1 MSGFRSF
8 AILPA
13 AGRSARMGSHKL
25 LLPWQGRTL
34 IDHVLDVW
42 KASEVTCTVIVVRAD
57 DTRLIDVCRRHD
69 VHLVLPEL
77 APAEMKISVQLAL
90 RQIDMTYAPLDTDVW
105 LLAPADLPQLNVQP
119 INRVLQAYDPIHP
132 RLILPAYQGRRG
144 HPALF
149 PWTAARDVAQLGPAQ
164 GVNALIDTRDI
175 LEIAC
180 DDDSILHDIDTPE
193 DYMRASRLVSTDA
206 GCRPCRPGSYIPS
219 DDPGPE
225 RRNRS

>member
-90 RQIDMTYAPLDTDVW
+90 RHI
-105 LLAPADLPQLNVQP
+105 
-119 INRVLQAYDPIHP
+119 
-132 RLILPAYQGRRG
+132 
-144 HPALF
+144 
-149 PWTAARDVAQLGPAQ
+149 
-164 GVNALIDTRDI
+164 
-175 LEIAC
+175 
-180 DDDSILHDIDTPE
+180 
-193 DYMRASRLVSTDA
+193 
-206 GCRPCRPGSYIPS
+206 
-219 DDPGPE
+219 
-225 RRNRS
+225 